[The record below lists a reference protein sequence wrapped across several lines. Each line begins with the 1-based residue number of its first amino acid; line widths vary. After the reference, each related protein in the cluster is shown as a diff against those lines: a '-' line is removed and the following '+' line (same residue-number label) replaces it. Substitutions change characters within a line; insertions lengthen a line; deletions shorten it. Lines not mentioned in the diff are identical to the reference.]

1 MSLLSPPPDASS
13 SAGSKRPVVIGLSI
27 AAAVALAAT
36 LVLVWRPSPP
46 VPDATPPVPETSEGP
61 RPTTRPPAPVDEPA
75 APAPPAARPRRVPV
89 APAEAPPPP
98 EAAAGPELRVDSD
111 VPGASVFVDRQ
122 YLGTTPLVTRDVSP
136 GAKTL
141 NVSAEGHDGVVQA
154 IEVAADAPTSVV
166 VRLREVRL
174 QARIPVVHKHRMGRC
189 EGQLS
194 ATVDGLRYETSNAN
208 DGFSLPL
215 ADLEVFEVD
224 YLQKNLRVKARGG
237 RTWNFTDPG
246 DEADPLFVFH
256 RDVER
261 ARARLARP

>member
-1 MSLLSPPPDASS
+1 VSLLSPPPDASS
-13 SAGSKRPVVIGLSI
+13 PPGSRRPVVIGLSI
-27 AAAVALAAT
+27 AAAVALVAT

-46 VPDATPPVPETSEGP
+46 VPDAAPPAPEARDAP
-61 RPTTRPPAPVDEPA
+61 APKAAPPAPVDEPV
-75 APAPPAARPRRVPV
+75 APAPSAARPRRVPV

-98 EAAAGPELRVDSD
+98 ALAPGPELRVDSD

-122 YLGTTPLVTRDVSP
+122 YLGTTPLVTRDVTP
-136 GAKTL
+136 GTKAL
-141 NVSAEGHDGVVQA
+141 NVSAEGHDGVAQT

-166 VRLREVRL
+166 VRLRDVRL
-174 QARIPVVHKHRMGRC
+174 QARIAVVHKHRMGRC
-189 EGQLS
+189 EGELS

-246 DEADPLFVFH
+246 DQADPLFVFH